1 MSGRGDSGRYLPNYE
16 MAPFAAQAVIAMEN
30 ARLITETREA
40 LEQQTATAEVL
51 GGINSSPGE
60 LAPVFDTM
68 LEKALR
74 LCGAA
79 FGILWTWGGGQM
91 DPLGRSGGRRGG

>member
-40 LEQQTATAEVL
+40 LEQQTATSEVL
-51 GGINSSPGE
+51 GIISSSPGDLE
-60 LAPVFDTM
+60 PVFDAM
-68 LEKALR
+68 LSNAVR
-74 LCGAA
+74 ICSGT
-79 FGILWTWGGGQM
+79 FGILALSDGDGFRAVAVHGGGAEF
-91 DPLGRSGGRRGG
+91 